1 MKVLL
6 KLKNTFY
13 FVSIFNETNILGF
26 SFEQKYGFQLPEI
39 FGYSQIKLQEINLT
53 KLRSKR
59 GLVRN
64 LKQYITENSLTF
76 ENSQLGEFAK
86 LTSDFDEFY
95 LLYTKIYPSQFLT
108 VNEKSYYKIANSFY
122 NQLEQVS
129 RITKKVMNSNQMLS
143 EQLFQ
148 NLFILYVRT
157 NLIPSREGFWR
168 NFSENLIPYST
179 IPAFLL
185 LDGDY
190 RTVARSE
197 VLNDFMLDK
206 INRKSR

>member
-1 MKVLL
+1 MIILKVLL

-76 ENSQLGEFAK
+76 ENSQLGEFSK
-86 LTSDFDEFY
+86 FTSDFNEFY
-95 LLYTKIYPSQFLT
+95 LLYTKIYP
-108 VNEKSYYKIANSFY
+108 
-122 NQLEQVS
+122 
-129 RITKKVMNSNQMLS
+129 LS
-143 EQLFQ
+143 IC
-148 NLFILYVRT
+148 NC
-157 NLIPSREGFWR
+157 
-168 NFSENLIPYST
+168 
-179 IPAFLL
+179 
-185 LDGDY
+185 
-190 RTVARSE
+190 
-197 VLNDFMLDK
+197 
-206 INRKSR
+206 